1 MKVPM
6 SMIAALCMAS
16 LLAVACSNS
25 AKNVTPDNGGVG
37 DGDTLSTDAEN
48 ALPDTGVD
56 AGPDIGPDADP
67 DAVIGEDD
75 DLFAGDDIGADDIAE
90 TDDIPSDAD
99 SGAAD
104 DGTTPDDDALLSD
117 ETTPDADADID
128 TDTVE
133 PIIGR
138 YLVSIDNRTDATRLL
153 KVDIDTGE
161 GTEVC
166 VLPAP
171 YNGYNYNSLT
181 FNRAGYLFAHCRG
194 VSGEVSQIH
203 RIDPCTCEVTVLGDS
218 GFSSIPGIT
227 ADRVNGLFG
236 IETTQDLFLT
246 IDTATGAG
254 TSIGPLGVDFG
265 TSGATWSD
273 EDDTVYGINGTDD
286 SLYVID
292 PDDGVATFLIAITGV
307 DLGTVGV
314 ELNPFDGVIYAC
326 TDDGILYAVDPITG
340 IATAIGTGM
349 GHQTSCS
356 NLGAP
361 WTEVT
366 CLEEL

>member
-1 MKVPM
+1 MKGLMFGSV
-6 SMIAALCMAS
+6 ALCVM
-16 LLAVACSNS
+16 LLFEVACSNS
-25 AKNVTPDNGGVG
+25 ARDLPPKEGEVG
-37 DGDTLSTDAEN
+37 DSDAVSSDVEN
-48 ALPDTGVD
+48 PLPDTGVD
-56 AGPDIGPDADP
+56 TGPDMVSDADP
-67 DAVIGEDD
+67 DAVTGEEDD
-75 DLFAGDDIGADDIAE
+75 LLAGDDIGADGIAKV
-90 TDDIPSDAD
+90 DDILSDAD
-99 SGAAD
+99 NAAED
-104 DGTTPDDDALLSD
+104 DGAMLDDDALLID
-117 ETTPDADADID
+117 GTLPDADID
-128 TDTVE
+128 TDTEE

-153 KVDIDTGE
+153 KIDTDTGE
-161 GTEVC
+161 GTEIC
-166 VLPAP
+166 VLPTP

-246 IDTATGAG
+246 IDTSTGAG

-292 PDDGVATFLIAITGV
+292 PDNGEATFVTYITGV
-307 DLGTVGV
+307 DFGTVGV

-326 TDDGILYAVDPITG
+326 TNDGILYAVDRITG
-340 IATAIGTGM
+340 VATAIGNGM
-349 GHQTSCS
+349 GHQTACS

-361 WTEVT
+361 WTEVA
-366 CLEEL
+366 CLEEI